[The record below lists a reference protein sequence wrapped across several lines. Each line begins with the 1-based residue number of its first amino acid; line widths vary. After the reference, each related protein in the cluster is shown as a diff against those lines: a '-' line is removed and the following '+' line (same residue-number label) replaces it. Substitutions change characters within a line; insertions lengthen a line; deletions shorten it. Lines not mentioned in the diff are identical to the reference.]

1 MEKSINIHKI
11 NKLLNQG
18 LVPNEMYYTK
28 EKKIIIE
35 PEKVDYN
42 LYPVQTFYDSVIE
55 DINSMKLSPFEEY
68 KLRKENN
75 IDKYI
80 DE

>member
-1 MEKSINIHKI
+1 
-11 NKLLNQG
+11 
-18 LVPNEMYYTK
+18 MYYTK

-35 PEKVDYN
+35 PEKIDYK
-42 LYPVQTFYDSVIE
+42 LYPVQTLYDSVIE
-55 DINSMKLSPFEEY
+55 DISSMKLSPFEEY

-75 IDKYI
+75 IVEYI